1 MATYACGLMGMNFLL
16 DNPYRFY
23 RKARRRTGETIAYA
37 AAISAAFAVMNQAS
51 IFFGFT
57 PAKMIYG
64 HLETA
69 GIIFLSFI
77 AGFFLIALVF
87 SLLAYGKLDKNSY
100 LTSLFVLVYS
110 ATPFMLLGWIP
121 HAVVKT
127 ALLIWALIFLMVGI
141 HVRTK
146 KNYRQSVLITIALVV
161 VIALISIL
169 SQNFVLAPV

>member
-1 MATYACGLMGMNFLL
+1 MVNFLI

-23 RKARRRTGETIAYA
+23 RKAKQRAAETTAYT
-37 AAISAAFAVMNQAS
+37 AAISAVFATMNQAS
-51 IFFGFT
+51 IFFGLT

-64 HLETA
+64 HLGTA
-69 GIIFLSFI
+69 TIIFMSFV
-77 AGFFLIALVF
+77 AGFFLISLVF
-87 SLLAYGKLDKNSY
+87 SLLAYGKLSRNSY

-141 HVRTK
+141 HVRMK
-146 KNYRQSVLITIALVV
+146 KNYKQAALITIALVI

>member
-1 MATYACGLMGMNFLL
+1 MAASSRDHMVNFII
-16 DNPYRFY
+16 DNQYRFY
-23 RKARRRTGETIAYA
+23 RRAKQRTRETVTYA
-37 AAISAAFAVMNQAS
+37 LAISAIFAVLNEAS

-77 AGFFLIALVF
+77 AGFFLISLIF
-87 SLLAYGKLDKNSY
+87 SLLAYGRLDRNSY
-100 LTSLFVLVYS
+100 LTALFVLVYS

-141 HVRTK
+141 HVRMK
-146 KNYRQSVLITIALVV
+146 KNYKQAALITIALVII
-161 VIALISIL
+161 IAIISLL